1 MGALGVG
8 SMGWMR
14 RCSALALLLL
24 ACMGSAIQP
33 SEVEEAMAKAQMDVA
48 AARQGL
54 PADAI
59 LTAAEEKIKGE
70 QADKAEEAM
79 DSAAEKLEAGLMT
92 EGVMAAATD
101 QAERLSNLDI
111 NHAQS
116 VLAKAKETH
125 QELSDQ
131 AKLLS
136 NPNYDADT
144 AASEAEAYVKAVRE
158 GTDGALLKVSIEKEQ
173 AERHLHHAKEFAAQE
188 TAKTAQLVEP
198 LQAELAAKQAG
209 GADPAVIKSIQDQV
223 DAAEHAAKLARE
235 AEITAKTDVEQI
247 VAAQKGVAQE
257 GTYTNKMLS
266 KEKDLI
272 DK

>member
-1 MGALGVG
+1 
-8 SMGWMR
+8 
-14 RCSALALLLL
+14 
-24 ACMGSAIQP
+24 
-33 SEVEEAMAKAQMDVA
+33 
-48 AARQGL
+48 
-54 PADAI
+54 
-59 LTAAEEKIKGE
+59 
-70 QADKAEEAM
+70 
-79 DSAAEKLEAGLMT
+79 MT

-144 AASEAEAYVKAVRE
+144 AASEAEDYVKAVRE

-188 TAKTAQLVEP
+188 TTKTAQLVEP
-198 LQAELAAKQAG
+198 LQAELAAKLAG
-209 GADPAVIKSIQDQV
+209 
-223 DAAEHAAKLARE
+223 E

-272 DK
+272 DKVRALEKETRSQHYKIKALQLQKRLLLEQQLQQQTDAAMQDRVKEAIEEAGVKDW